1 MFGSLYFEKNLSP
14 YYIKSVLGLMGRE
27 RGQKGF
33 RGIQNKDDMWVEGG
47 VKTILNISQ
56 WDTIG
61 TMTSCAFLFCGL
73 SLQYLFF
80 SV

>member
-47 VKTILNISQ
+47 GNRSENYSKHFPMGYYRDN
-56 WDTIG
+56 D
-61 TMTSCAFLFCGL
+61 
-73 SLQYLFF
+73 
-80 SV
+80 